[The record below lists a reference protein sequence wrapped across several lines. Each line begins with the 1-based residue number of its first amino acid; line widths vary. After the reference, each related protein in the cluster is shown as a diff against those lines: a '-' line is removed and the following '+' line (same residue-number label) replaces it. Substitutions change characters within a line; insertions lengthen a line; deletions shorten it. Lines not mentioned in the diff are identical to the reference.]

1 VPLWG
6 IMAALHY
13 LLFFSVRVLIPRDYL
28 PNYLLRAFGMKI
40 GSKTINMGLILDP
53 EMILLGNNVYIGSGV
68 CLSGHVMLRPDRK
81 VFRAP
86 IVIEDG
92 VRIGQNTVVAP
103 GVHIGANA
111 LILLNTYVPANWK
124 LEGGK
129 FYGGCPA
136 VEIQV
141 S

>member
-1 VPLWG
+1 
-6 IMAALHY
+6 
-13 LLFFSVRVLIPRDYL
+13 
-28 PNYLLRAFGMKI
+28 
-40 GSKTINMGLILDP
+40 MGLILDP

-111 LILLNTYVPANWK
+111 LILPNTYVPANWK